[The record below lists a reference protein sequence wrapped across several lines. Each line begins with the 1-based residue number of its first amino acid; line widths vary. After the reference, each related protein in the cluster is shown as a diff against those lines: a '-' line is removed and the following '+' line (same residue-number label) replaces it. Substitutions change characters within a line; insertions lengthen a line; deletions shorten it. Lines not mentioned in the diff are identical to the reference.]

1 MLHGLTGRRTYGVL
15 PFQHGLGIDEEDGLR
30 VSLRG
35 AVRESVVAPPVGDDV
50 LRVAVCAVPLMSNF
64 TDVDALA
71 AEPGVVVRFVD
82 RAEELVDADL
92 VVVPGTRGTVRALRW
107 LRERGLADALARRAA
122 EGRPVLGICGGF
134 QVLGE
139 HIEDDVESREGS
151 VAGLGLLP
159 VRVRF
164 AREKTLA
171 RPVGEALGEPVEGYE
186 IHHGVAEVAGGEAFL
201 DGCRVG
207 EMWGTHWHGS
217 LESDG
222 FRRRFLAGWRGR
234 PAPLRPRARTSFAA
248 LREEQLDLL
257 GDLIEEHA
265 DTDALL
271 SLIEKGAPAGL
282 PFIAPGAPVTGG
294 PGTRPRPPR
303 PLPERSF
310 ECHHAPRHQGGPV
323 STPYPFT
330 ALVGQDDLRL
340 ALLLNAVSPAVGGV
354 LVRGEKGTA
363 KSTAVRALSALL
375 PEVPVVAGCR
385 FSLRPGRRRPELPR
399 RPARGGRRAARPAR
413 MVELPVGASED
424 RLVGALDIER
434 ALAEGVKAFE
444 PGLLADAHRGILY
457 VDEVNLL
464 HDHLVDL
471 LLDAAA
477 MGASYVEREGVSVR
491 HAARFLLVGTMNPE
505 EGELRPQLLDR
516 FGLTVEVAASRET
529 DQRVEVVR
537 RRLAHDDDPEAFAGR
552 WADEEAALRDR
563 VVAARALLPQVVLGD
578 GALRQ
583 IAATCAAFEVDG
595 MRADIVMARTATA
608 LAAWAGRTDVRSED
622 VRQAALLAL
631 PHRRRRNPFDAPGL
645 DEDKLDETLDE
656 AREDDAPEP
665 PGSPEP
671 PEGDDDPDGGP
682 GGGGGQ
688 PPADGGPDSPGLP
701 PQQSRDQAEDRNQGE
716 GAGQEDAPAPQAPAA
731 GGPGEQGAVSAAE
744 PFRTRMLSV
753 PGIGEGA
760 AGRRS
765 RARTEH
771 GRTTGSRRPRG
782 ALTKLHLAAT
792 VQAAAPH
799 QRARGRSGTGLV
811 VRRDDLR
818 QATREGREGNLV
830 LFVVDASGSMAA
842 RQRMSAVKGAVLS
855 LLLDAYQRRDKV
867 GLVTFRGSAAEVAL
881 PPTSSVDAAA
891 ARLETLP
898 TGGRTPLAAGLLRA
912 HDVLRVERLRDA
924 ARRPLLVVVTDG
936 RATGGV
942 EPVAQAGRAARL
954 FAADGVASVVVD
966 CESGYVRLGLAGQL
980 AGELGGTA
988 VTLDE
993 LRADSIAG
1001 LVKDVQGHG
1010 NHSRK
1015 AA

>member
-1 MLHGLTGRRTYGVL
+1 M
-15 PFQHGLGIDEEDGLR
+15 
-30 VSLRG
+30 
-35 AVRESVVAPPVGDDV
+35 
-50 LRVAVCAVPLMSNF
+50 
-64 TDVDALA
+64 
-71 AEPGVVVRFVD
+71 
-82 RAEELVDADL
+82 
-92 VVVPGTRGTVRALRW
+92 
-107 LRERGLADALARRAA
+107 
-122 EGRPVLGICGGF
+122 
-134 QVLGE
+134 
-139 HIEDDVESREGS
+139 
-151 VAGLGLLP
+151 
-159 VRVRF
+159 
-164 AREKTLA
+164 
-171 RPVGEALGEPVEGYE
+171 
-186 IHHGVAEVAGGEAFL
+186 
-201 DGCRVG
+201 
-207 EMWGTHWHGS
+207 
-217 LESDG
+217 
-222 FRRRFLAGWRGR
+222 
-234 PAPLRPRARTSFAA
+234 
-248 LREEQLDLL
+248 
-257 GDLIEEHA
+257 
-265 DTDALL
+265 
-271 SLIEKGAPAGL
+271 
-282 PFIAPGAPVTGG
+282 
-294 PGTRPRPPR
+294 
-303 PLPERSF
+303 
-310 ECHHAPRHQGGPV
+310 
-323 STPYPFT
+323 STPFPFT
-330 ALVGQDDLRL
+330 AVVGQDDLRL

-375 PEVPVVAGCR
+375 PEVDVVSGCR
-385 FSLRPGRRRPELPR
+385 FSCDPGSPD
-399 RPARGGRRAARPAR
+399 PACPDGPHAPGASGSRPAR

-434 ALAEGVKAFE
+434 ALSEGVKAFE

-491 HAARFLLVGTMNPE
+491 HASRFLLVGTMNPE

-516 FGLTVEVAASRET
+516 FGLTVEVAASREP

-537 RRLAHDDDPEAFAGR
+537 RRLAYDDDPAGFAAR
-552 WADEEAALRDR
+552 WAGEEAAVRQR
-563 VVAARALLPQVVLGD
+563 VVAARALLPSVRLGD

-608 LAAWAGRTDVRSED
+608 LAAWAGRSDVLAED

-645 DEDKLDETLDE
+645 DEDKLDETLEEFGGQD
-656 AREDDAPEP
+656 P
-665 PGSPEP
+665 
-671 PEGDDDPDGGP
+671 GDDDPDDPGPGGGP
-682 GGGGGQ
+682 GGQPEPGDAPGG
-688 PPADGGPDSPGLP
+688 DGDTAARPE
-701 PQQSRDQAEDRNQGE
+701 AGE
-716 GAGQEDAPAPQAPAA
+716 GGEPRPSGA
-731 GGPGEQGAVSAAE
+731 GEQSPVRAAE
-744 PFRTRMLSV
+744 PFRAKVLSV
-753 PGIGEGA
+753 PGLGEGA

-771 GRTTGSRRPRG
+771 GRTTGARRPRG

-792 VQAAAPH
+792 VRAAAPH
-799 QRARGRSGTGLV
+799 QRARGRSGPGLV

-842 RQRMSAVKGAVLS
+842 RQRMGAVKGAVLS

-891 ARLETLP
+891 ARLKSLP

-912 HDVLRVERLRDA
+912 HEVLRVERLRDP
-924 ARRPLLVVVTDG
+924 ARRALVVVVTDG
-936 RATGGV
+936 RATGGP
-942 EPVAQAGRAARL
+942 EPVALASRAARL
-954 FAADGVASVVVD
+954 FAAEQVASVVVD
-966 CESGYVRLGLAGQL
+966 CESGPVRLGLAGRL
-980 AGELGGTA
+980 ADELGGTA

-1001 LVKDVQGHG
+1001 LVKDVQ
-1010 NHSRK
+1010 RR

>member
-1 MLHGLTGRRTYGVL
+1 M
-15 PFQHGLGIDEEDGLR
+15 
-30 VSLRG
+30 
-35 AVRESVVAPPVGDDV
+35 
-50 LRVAVCAVPLMSNF
+50 
-64 TDVDALA
+64 
-71 AEPGVVVRFVD
+71 
-82 RAEELVDADL
+82 
-92 VVVPGTRGTVRALRW
+92 
-107 LRERGLADALARRAA
+107 
-122 EGRPVLGICGGF
+122 
-134 QVLGE
+134 
-139 HIEDDVESREGS
+139 
-151 VAGLGLLP
+151 
-159 VRVRF
+159 
-164 AREKTLA
+164 
-171 RPVGEALGEPVEGYE
+171 
-186 IHHGVAEVAGGEAFL
+186 
-201 DGCRVG
+201 
-207 EMWGTHWHGS
+207 
-217 LESDG
+217 
-222 FRRRFLAGWRGR
+222 
-234 PAPLRPRARTSFAA
+234 
-248 LREEQLDLL
+248 
-257 GDLIEEHA
+257 
-265 DTDALL
+265 
-271 SLIEKGAPAGL
+271 
-282 PFIAPGAPVTGG
+282 
-294 PGTRPRPPR
+294 
-303 PLPERSF
+303 
-310 ECHHAPRHQGGPV
+310 
-323 STPYPFT
+323 STPFPFT
-330 ALVGQDDLRL
+330 AIVGQDDLRL
-340 ALLLNAVSPAVGGV
+340 GLLLNAISPAVGGV

-363 KSTAVRALSALL
+363 KSTAVRALAALM
-375 PEVPVVAGCR
+375 PEVPVVSGCR
-385 FSLRPGRRRPELPR
+385 FSCD
-399 RPARGGRRAARPAR
+399 PASPDPACPDGPHEAGTGMSRDAR

-537 RRLAHDDDPEAFAGR
+537 RRLAYDDDPAGFAAE
-552 WADEEAALRDR
+552 WAAEEGALRAR
-563 VVAARALLPQVVLGD
+563 IVAARALLPGVRLGD

-608 LAAWAGRTDVRSED
+608 LAAWAGRTDVLAED

-645 DEDKLDETLDE
+645 DEDKLDDTLE
-656 AREDDAPEP
+656 QNSGE
-665 PGSPEP
+665 
-671 PEGDDDPDGGP
+671 DDDPDPDGP
-682 GGGGGQ
+682 GGGGR
-688 PPADGGPDSPGLP
+688 PPQGDGPDTP
-701 PQQSRDQAEDRNQGE
+701 PQPEGEAGDTPAQSVPEQGQ
-716 GAGQEDAPAPQAPAA
+716 GQGQQSS
-731 GGPGEQGAVSAAE
+731 GSGEQQPVRAGE
-744 PFRTRMLSV
+744 PFRTKMLSV
-753 PGIGEGA
+753 PGLGEGA

-771 GRTTGSRRPRG
+771 GRTTGARRPQG

-799 QRARGRSGTGLV
+799 QRTRGRTGRGLV

-867 GLVTFRGSAAEVAL
+867 GLITFRGKDAEVVL

-891 ARLETLP
+891 ARLEMLP
-898 TGGRTPLAAGLLRA
+898 TGGRTPVAAGLLKA
-912 HDVLRVERLRDA
+912 HDVLRVERLRDP

-936 RATGGV
+936 RATGGP
-942 EPVAQAGRAARL
+942 EPVALASRAARL
-954 FAADGVASVVVD
+954 HEVEGTASVVVD
-966 CESGYVRLGLAGQL
+966 CESGPVRLGLAGSL
-980 AGELGGTA
+980 ARDLGGTA

-1001 LVKDVQGHG
+1001 LVKDVQGT
-1010 NHSRK
+1010 SRR

>member
-1 MLHGLTGRRTYGVL
+1 MTT
-15 PFQHGLGIDEEDGLR
+15 PF
-30 VSLRG
+30 
-35 AVRESVVAPPVGDDV
+35 
-50 LRVAVCAVPLMSNF
+50 
-64 TDVDALA
+64 
-71 AEPGVVVRFVD
+71 
-82 RAEELVDADL
+82 
-92 VVVPGTRGTVRALRW
+92 
-107 LRERGLADALARRAA
+107 
-122 EGRPVLGICGGF
+122 
-134 QVLGE
+134 
-139 HIEDDVESREGS
+139 
-151 VAGLGLLP
+151 
-159 VRVRF
+159 
-164 AREKTLA
+164 
-171 RPVGEALGEPVEGYE
+171 
-186 IHHGVAEVAGGEAFL
+186 
-201 DGCRVG
+201 
-207 EMWGTHWHGS
+207 
-217 LESDG
+217 
-222 FRRRFLAGWRGR
+222 
-234 PAPLRPRARTSFAA
+234 
-248 LREEQLDLL
+248 
-257 GDLIEEHA
+257 
-265 DTDALL
+265 
-271 SLIEKGAPAGL
+271 
-282 PFIAPGAPVTGG
+282 
-294 PGTRPRPPR
+294 
-303 PLPERSF
+303 
-310 ECHHAPRHQGGPV
+310 
-323 STPYPFT
+323 PFT
-330 ALVGQDDLRL
+330 AVVGQDDLRL

-363 KSTAVRALSALL
+363 KSTAVRALSALMPTL
-375 PEVPVVAGCR
+375 DVVSGCR
-385 FSLRPGRRRPELPR
+385 FSCDPGSPDPGCPDGPHEPG
-399 RPARGGRRAARPAR
+399 AFETRAAR

-434 ALAEGVKAFE
+434 ALSEGVKAFE

-516 FGLTVEVAASRET
+516 FGLTVEVAASREP

-537 RRLAHDDDPEAFAGR
+537 RRLAYDDDPAAFAAR
-552 WADEEAALRDR
+552 WAEEEAAVRAR
-563 VVAARALLPQVVLGD
+563 IVAARELLPSVRLGD

-608 LAAWAGRTDVRSED
+608 LAAWAGRTDVLAED

-645 DEDKLDETLDE
+645 DEDKLDETLE
-656 AREDDAPEP
+656 EFG
-665 PGSPEP
+665 GSD
-671 PEGDDDPDGGP
+671 DDDPDPDPGPDGP

-688 PPADGGPDSPGLP
+688 PEPDDAPQGGDDTAARPE
-701 PQQSRDQAEDRNQGE
+701 AGE
-716 GAGQEDAPAPQAPAA
+716 GGQPQPAGA
-731 GGPGEQGAVSAAE
+731 GEQSAVRASE
-744 PFRTRMLSV
+744 PFRTKVLSV

-771 GRTTGSRRPRG
+771 GRTTGARRPRG

-799 QRARGRSGTGLV
+799 QRVRGRSGPGLV

-867 GLVTFRGSAAEVAL
+867 GLVTFRGSDADVAL

-912 HDVLRVERLRDA
+912 HDVLRVERLRDP
-924 ARRPLLVVVTDG
+924 ARRPLVVLVTDG
-936 RATGGV
+936 RATGGP
-942 EPVAQAGRAARL
+942 EPVALAGRAARL

-966 CESGYVRLGLAGQL
+966 CESGPVRLGLAGQL

-1001 LVKDVQGHG
+1001 LVKDVQ
-1010 NHSRK
+1010 RR

>member
-1 MLHGLTGRRTYGVL
+1 MTT
-15 PFQHGLGIDEEDGLR
+15 PF
-30 VSLRG
+30 
-35 AVRESVVAPPVGDDV
+35 
-50 LRVAVCAVPLMSNF
+50 
-64 TDVDALA
+64 
-71 AEPGVVVRFVD
+71 
-82 RAEELVDADL
+82 
-92 VVVPGTRGTVRALRW
+92 
-107 LRERGLADALARRAA
+107 
-122 EGRPVLGICGGF
+122 
-134 QVLGE
+134 
-139 HIEDDVESREGS
+139 
-151 VAGLGLLP
+151 
-159 VRVRF
+159 
-164 AREKTLA
+164 
-171 RPVGEALGEPVEGYE
+171 
-186 IHHGVAEVAGGEAFL
+186 
-201 DGCRVG
+201 
-207 EMWGTHWHGS
+207 
-217 LESDG
+217 
-222 FRRRFLAGWRGR
+222 
-234 PAPLRPRARTSFAA
+234 
-248 LREEQLDLL
+248 
-257 GDLIEEHA
+257 
-265 DTDALL
+265 
-271 SLIEKGAPAGL
+271 
-282 PFIAPGAPVTGG
+282 
-294 PGTRPRPPR
+294 
-303 PLPERSF
+303 
-310 ECHHAPRHQGGPV
+310 
-323 STPYPFT
+323 PFT
-330 ALVGQDDLRL
+330 AVVGQDDLRL

-375 PEVPVVAGCR
+375 PEVAVVPGCR
-385 FSLRPGRRRPELPR
+385 FSCD
-399 RPARGGRRAARPAR
+399 PAAPDPSCPDGPHEAGAGARRPAR

-516 FGLTVEVAASRET
+516 FGLTVEVAASREP

-537 RRLAHDDDPEAFAGR
+537 RRLAYDDDPAGFTAR
-552 WADEEAALRDR
+552 WAHEEASVRHR
-563 VVAARALLPQVVLGD
+563 VVAARELLPSVRLGD

-608 LAAWAGRTDVRSED
+608 LAAWAGRTEVLAED

-645 DEDKLDETLDE
+645 DEDKLDETLE
-656 AREDDAPEP
+656 EFGEPEDDD
-665 PGSPEP
+665 PG
-671 PEGDDDPDGGP
+671 PDGGP

-688 PPADGGPDSPGLP
+688 PAPDSG
-701 PQQSRDQAEDRNQGE
+701 PQGGDTGARPEAGEDGE
-716 GAGQEDAPAPQAPAA
+716 PQPSGAGA
-731 GGPGEQGAVSAAE
+731 GEQSAVRAAE
-744 PFRTRMLSV
+744 PFRTKALSV
-753 PGIGEGA
+753 PGVGEGA

-771 GRTTGSRRPRG
+771 GRTTGARRPRG

-799 QRARGRSGTGLV
+799 QRARGRSGRGLV

-842 RQRMSAVKGAVLS
+842 RQRMGAVKGAVLS

-867 GLVTFRGSAAEVAL
+867 GLVTFRGAAGEVAL

-912 HDVLRVERLRDA
+912 HEVLRIERLRDP
-924 ARRPLLVVVTDG
+924 ARRALVVVVTDG
-936 RATGGV
+936 RATGGP
-942 EPVAQAGRAARL
+942 EPVALAGRAARL
-954 FAADGVASVVVD
+954 FAAEGVASVVVD
-966 CESGYVRLGLAGQL
+966 CESGPVRLGLAGQL

-1001 LVKDVQGHG
+1001 LVRDVQGT
-1010 NHSRK
+1010 SRR

>member
-1 MLHGLTGRRTYGVL
+1 M
-15 PFQHGLGIDEEDGLR
+15 
-30 VSLRG
+30 
-35 AVRESVVAPPVGDDV
+35 
-50 LRVAVCAVPLMSNF
+50 
-64 TDVDALA
+64 
-71 AEPGVVVRFVD
+71 
-82 RAEELVDADL
+82 
-92 VVVPGTRGTVRALRW
+92 
-107 LRERGLADALARRAA
+107 
-122 EGRPVLGICGGF
+122 
-134 QVLGE
+134 
-139 HIEDDVESREGS
+139 
-151 VAGLGLLP
+151 
-159 VRVRF
+159 
-164 AREKTLA
+164 
-171 RPVGEALGEPVEGYE
+171 
-186 IHHGVAEVAGGEAFL
+186 
-201 DGCRVG
+201 
-207 EMWGTHWHGS
+207 
-217 LESDG
+217 
-222 FRRRFLAGWRGR
+222 
-234 PAPLRPRARTSFAA
+234 
-248 LREEQLDLL
+248 
-257 GDLIEEHA
+257 
-265 DTDALL
+265 
-271 SLIEKGAPAGL
+271 
-282 PFIAPGAPVTGG
+282 
-294 PGTRPRPPR
+294 
-303 PLPERSF
+303 
-310 ECHHAPRHQGGPV
+310 

-330 ALVGQDDLRL
+330 AIVGQDDLRL
-340 ALLLNAVSPAVGGV
+340 GLLLNAVSPAVGGV

-363 KSTAVRALSALL
+363 KSTAVRALAALM

-385 FSLRPGRRRPELPR
+385 FSCD
-399 RPARGGRRAARPAR
+399 PASPDPACPDGPHEAGTGVSRDAR

-537 RRLAHDDDPEAFAGR
+537 RRLAYDDDPAGFAAE
-552 WADEEAALRDR
+552 WADEEGALRAR
-563 VVAARALLPQVVLGD
+563 IVAARALLPEVRLGD

-608 LAAWAGRTDVRSED
+608 LAAWAGRTDVLAED

-645 DEDKLDETLDE
+645 DEDRLDDTLE
-656 AREDDAPEP
+656 QNSGE
-665 PGSPEP
+665 
-671 PEGDDDPDGGP
+671 DDDPDPDGP
-682 GGGGGQ
+682 GGGGR
-688 PPADGGPDSPGLP
+688 PPQGDGPDTP
-701 PQQSRDQAEDRNQGE
+701 PQPEGEAGDTPAQTVPEQGQGQGQQSS
-716 GAGQEDAPAPQAPAA
+716 
-731 GGPGEQGAVSAAE
+731 GGGEQQPVRAGE
-744 PFRTRMLSV
+744 PFHTKMLSV
-753 PGIGEGA
+753 PGLGEGA

-771 GRTTGSRRPRG
+771 GRTTGARRPQG

-799 QRARGRSGTGLV
+799 QRARGRSGRGLV

-867 GLVTFRGSAAEVAL
+867 GLITFRGKDAEVVL

-891 ARLETLP
+891 ARLEMLP
-898 TGGRTPLAAGLLRA
+898 TGGRTPVAAGLLKA
-912 HDVLRVERLRDA
+912 HDVLRVERLRDPS
-924 ARRPLLVVVTDG
+924 RRPLLVVVTDG
-936 RATGGV
+936 RATGGP
-942 EPVAQAGRAARL
+942 EPVALASRAARL
-954 FAADGVASVVVD
+954 HEVEGTASVVVD
-966 CESGYVRLGLAGQL
+966 CESGPVRLGLAGSL
-980 AGELGGTA
+980 ARDLGGTA
-988 VTLDE
+988 VTLDD

-1001 LVKDVQGHG
+1001 LVKDVQGT
-1010 NHSRK
+1010 SRR

>member
-1 MLHGLTGRRTYGVL
+1 M
-15 PFQHGLGIDEEDGLR
+15 
-30 VSLRG
+30 
-35 AVRESVVAPPVGDDV
+35 
-50 LRVAVCAVPLMSNF
+50 
-64 TDVDALA
+64 
-71 AEPGVVVRFVD
+71 
-82 RAEELVDADL
+82 
-92 VVVPGTRGTVRALRW
+92 
-107 LRERGLADALARRAA
+107 
-122 EGRPVLGICGGF
+122 
-134 QVLGE
+134 
-139 HIEDDVESREGS
+139 
-151 VAGLGLLP
+151 
-159 VRVRF
+159 
-164 AREKTLA
+164 
-171 RPVGEALGEPVEGYE
+171 
-186 IHHGVAEVAGGEAFL
+186 
-201 DGCRVG
+201 
-207 EMWGTHWHGS
+207 
-217 LESDG
+217 
-222 FRRRFLAGWRGR
+222 
-234 PAPLRPRARTSFAA
+234 
-248 LREEQLDLL
+248 
-257 GDLIEEHA
+257 
-265 DTDALL
+265 
-271 SLIEKGAPAGL
+271 
-282 PFIAPGAPVTGG
+282 
-294 PGTRPRPPR
+294 
-303 PLPERSF
+303 
-310 ECHHAPRHQGGPV
+310 
-323 STPYPFT
+323 STPFPFT
-330 ALVGQDDLRL
+330 AVVGQDDLRL

-363 KSTAVRALSALL
+363 KSTAVRALSALM
-375 PEVPVVAGCR
+375 PVVDVVSGCR
-385 FSLRPGRRRPELPR
+385 FSCDPAAPDPACPDGPHGPGASES
-399 RPARGGRRAARPAR
+399 RPAR

-516 FGLTVEVAASRET
+516 FGLTVEVAASREP

-537 RRLAHDDDPEAFAGR
+537 RRLAHDDDPEAFAAR
-552 WADEEAALRDR
+552 WADEEAAVRAR
-563 VVAARALLPQVVLGD
+563 IVAARALLPSVRLGD

-608 LAAWAGRTDVRSED
+608 LAAWAGRTEVLAED

-645 DEDKLDETLDE
+645 DEDKLDETLEEFGGQDT
-656 AREDDAPEP
+656 DQ
-665 PGSPEP
+665 
-671 PEGDDDPDGGP
+671 GDDDPDPGPDGP
-682 GGGGGQ
+682 GGGGQ
-688 PPADGGPDSPGLP
+688 PAPDEGPAGGDTAARPES
-701 PQQSRDQAEDRNQGE
+701 GE
-716 GAGQEDAPAPQAPAA
+716 GGEPQASGA
-731 GGPGEQGAVSAAE
+731 GEQSPVRAAK
-744 PFRTRMLSV
+744 PFRTKTLSV
-753 PGIGEGA
+753 PGLGEGA

-792 VQAAAPH
+792 VRAAAPH
-799 QRARGRSGTGLV
+799 QRVRGRSGPGLV

-891 ARLETLP
+891 ARLESLP

-912 HDVLRVERLRDA
+912 HEVLRVERLRDA
-924 ARRPLLVVVTDG
+924 ARRPLVVVVTDG
-936 RATGGV
+936 RATDTGAARSASGRGGGRATGGT
-942 EPVAQAGRAARL
+942 EPVALAGRAARL
-954 FAADGVASVVVD
+954 FAADGIASVVVD
-966 CESGYVRLGLAGQL
+966 CETGPVRLGLAGHL
-980 AGELGGTA
+980 AGELAGTA

-1001 LVKDVQGHG
+1001 LVREVQGD
-1010 NHSRK
+1010 RR

>member
-1 MLHGLTGRRTYGVL
+1 MTT
-15 PFQHGLGIDEEDGLR
+15 PF
-30 VSLRG
+30 
-35 AVRESVVAPPVGDDV
+35 
-50 LRVAVCAVPLMSNF
+50 
-64 TDVDALA
+64 
-71 AEPGVVVRFVD
+71 
-82 RAEELVDADL
+82 
-92 VVVPGTRGTVRALRW
+92 
-107 LRERGLADALARRAA
+107 
-122 EGRPVLGICGGF
+122 
-134 QVLGE
+134 
-139 HIEDDVESREGS
+139 
-151 VAGLGLLP
+151 
-159 VRVRF
+159 
-164 AREKTLA
+164 
-171 RPVGEALGEPVEGYE
+171 
-186 IHHGVAEVAGGEAFL
+186 
-201 DGCRVG
+201 
-207 EMWGTHWHGS
+207 
-217 LESDG
+217 
-222 FRRRFLAGWRGR
+222 
-234 PAPLRPRARTSFAA
+234 
-248 LREEQLDLL
+248 
-257 GDLIEEHA
+257 
-265 DTDALL
+265 
-271 SLIEKGAPAGL
+271 
-282 PFIAPGAPVTGG
+282 
-294 PGTRPRPPR
+294 
-303 PLPERSF
+303 
-310 ECHHAPRHQGGPV
+310 
-323 STPYPFT
+323 PFT
-330 ALVGQDDLRL
+330 AVVGQDDLRL

-375 PEVPVVAGCR
+375 PEVAVVPGCR
-385 FSLRPGRRRPELPR
+385 FSCDPAAPDPACPDGPHETGPGTQ
-399 RPARGGRRAARPAR
+399 RPAR

-516 FGLTVEVAASRET
+516 FGLTVEVAASREP

-537 RRLAHDDDPEAFAGR
+537 RRLAYDDEPAAFTAR
-552 WADEEAALRDR
+552 WADEESSVRARII
-563 VVAARALLPQVVLGD
+563 AARALLPSVRLGD

-608 LAAWAGRTDVRSED
+608 LAAWAGRTDVLAED

-645 DEDKLDETLDE
+645 DENKLDDTLE
-656 AREDDAPEP
+656 EFAEQEQEQEPTQGPE
-665 PGSPEP
+665 
-671 PEGDDDPDGGP
+671 DDDPGPDGPDGP

-688 PPADGGPDSPGLP
+688 SPEDDPDAPQGGDTAAQPE
-701 PQQSRDQAEDRNQGE
+701 AGE
-716 GAGQEDAPAPQAPAA
+716 GGEPQPS
-731 GGPGEQGAVSAAE
+731 GTGSGEQQPVRASE
-744 PFRTRMLSV
+744 PFRTKVLSV
-753 PGIGEGA
+753 PGLGQGA

-771 GRTTGSRRPRG
+771 GRTTGARRPQG

-799 QRARGRSGTGLV
+799 QLARGRAGRGLV

-867 GLVTFRGSAAEVAL
+867 GLVTFRGSAADVAL

-891 ARLETLP
+891 VRLESLP
-898 TGGRTPLAAGLLRA
+898 TGGRTPLAAGLLKA
-912 HDVLRVERLRDA
+912 HDVLRVERLRDP
-924 ARRPLLVVVTDG
+924 ARRALVVVVTDG
-936 RATGGV
+936 RATGGP
-942 EPVAQAGRAARL
+942 EPVALAGRAARL

-966 CESGYVRLGLAGQL
+966 CESGPVRLGLAGQL
-980 AGELGGTA
+980 AGELEGTA

-1001 LVKDVQGHG
+1001 LVKDVQ
-1010 NHSRK
+1010 RR

>member
-1 MLHGLTGRRTYGVL
+1 M
-15 PFQHGLGIDEEDGLR
+15 
-30 VSLRG
+30 
-35 AVRESVVAPPVGDDV
+35 
-50 LRVAVCAVPLMSNF
+50 
-64 TDVDALA
+64 
-71 AEPGVVVRFVD
+71 
-82 RAEELVDADL
+82 
-92 VVVPGTRGTVRALRW
+92 
-107 LRERGLADALARRAA
+107 
-122 EGRPVLGICGGF
+122 
-134 QVLGE
+134 
-139 HIEDDVESREGS
+139 
-151 VAGLGLLP
+151 
-159 VRVRF
+159 
-164 AREKTLA
+164 
-171 RPVGEALGEPVEGYE
+171 
-186 IHHGVAEVAGGEAFL
+186 
-201 DGCRVG
+201 
-207 EMWGTHWHGS
+207 
-217 LESDG
+217 
-222 FRRRFLAGWRGR
+222 
-234 PAPLRPRARTSFAA
+234 
-248 LREEQLDLL
+248 
-257 GDLIEEHA
+257 
-265 DTDALL
+265 
-271 SLIEKGAPAGL
+271 
-282 PFIAPGAPVTGG
+282 
-294 PGTRPRPPR
+294 
-303 PLPERSF
+303 
-310 ECHHAPRHQGGPV
+310 
-323 STPYPFT
+323 STPFPFT
-330 ALVGQDDLRL
+330 AVVGQDDLRL

-375 PEVPVVAGCR
+375 PGVDVVAGCR
-385 FSLRPGRRRPELPR
+385 FSCDPAAPDPVCPDGPHEPGAYES
-399 RPARGGRRAARPAR
+399 RPAR

-516 FGLTVEVAASRET
+516 FGLTVEVAASREP

-537 RRLAHDDDPEAFAGR
+537 RRLAYDDDPAGFATR
-552 WADEEAALRDR
+552 WAGEEAAVRQR
-563 VVAARALLPQVVLGD
+563 IVAARELLPSVRLGD
-578 GALRQ
+578 GSLRQ

-608 LAAWAGRTDVRSED
+608 LAAWAGRTEVLAED

-645 DEDKLDETLDE
+645 DEDKLDQTLE
-656 AREDDAPEP
+656 EFSGEDDE
-665 PGSPEP
+665 
-671 PEGDDDPDGGP
+671 DPDPDGP
-682 GGGGGQ
+682 GGGGGG
-688 PPADGGPDSPGLP
+688 PAPEDGGPQGGDTGARPEAGEDGE
-701 PQQSRDQAEDRNQGE
+701 PQAA
-716 GAGQEDAPAPQAPAA
+716 GAGAGEQAPARA
-731 GGPGEQGAVSAAE
+731 SE
-744 PFRTRMLSV
+744 PFRTKALSV

-771 GRTTGSRRPRG
+771 GRTTGARRPRG
-782 ALTKLHLAAT
+782 TLTKLHLAAT

-799 QRARGRSGTGLV
+799 QRARGRSGPGLV
-811 VRRDDLR
+811 LRRDDLR
-818 QATREGREGNLV
+818 QANREGREGNLV

-867 GLVTFRGSAAEVAL
+867 GLVTFRGAAADVAL

-891 ARLETLP
+891 SRLESLP
-898 TGGRTPLAAGLLRA
+898 TGGRTPLAAGLLKA
-912 HDVLRVERLRDA
+912 HDVLRVERLRDP
-924 ARRPLLVVVTDG
+924 ARRALVVVVTDG
-936 RATGGV
+936 RATGGP
-942 EPVAQAGRAARL
+942 EPVALAGRAARL

-966 CESGYVRLGLAGQL
+966 CESGPVRLGLAGQL
-980 AGELGGTA
+980 AGELAGTA

-1001 LVKDVQGHG
+1001 LVKDVQGR
-1010 NHSRK
+1010 SRR